1 MSNLKGIYAALTVC
15 GLVSACTPE
24 TLSPNCGTE
33 SRLEMSLAQNP
44 LTRAHFEDRNGTA
57 TFVWDADARMI
68 AAAGHAGSLVEWA
81 GGEFFSPMNITYINP
96 EDSHKVLRAN
106 SSLTIPGNAAAAGD
120 PLFFLSPVNGSD
132 LCEVQSASENLS
144 IVFSMPSTFSQTAT
158 SRLEE
163 FENYCYIHGES
174 TIMSIPTVS
183 NKNFTANSTTFT
195 AIPATFRFN
204 VTNNMAE
211 DIRIESIKISC
222 DKGFPDR
229 LCWQTDGTTAS
240 MAEPEDKSGY
250 FKIIKTSINHGY
262 GEIIAAK
269 DGSKLSTG
277 SYYAM
282 CLPFDS
288 DSSMEGATLAFILE
302 TSDKTHTF
310 NLPASDFFRNS
321 ANKNKRFESNKIYSF
336 NFTMNEESVELE
348 GVTISDWVGDPFY
361 LPTEEISAFVVVRP
375 SYWNQD
381 RENLNT
387 YGFVK
392 MNGTAGAYTLWGECN
407 IGEYLVYSA
416 ETAFNWREVAP
427 ADASDKDYLSTYF
440 HGITD
445 FKWETPT
452 RDDFTALFNVAEAN
466 IEMCSFEES
475 GVLGL
480 KIHSEINPGGYI
492 FLPIVSQTEETVYP
506 ETGGTIITRYY
517 HGYYWTR
524 DEDETDTGK
533 AYLLHFG
540 FKQVETVDINEVRSL
555 SDFSRALNGGADIY
569 EFKSASKQENH
580 TVRAILHYEF

>member
-106 SSLTIPGNAAAAGD
+106 SSLTIPGNAAAARD
-120 PLFFLSPVNGSD
+120 PLFFLSPVNGSS
-132 LCEVQSASENLS
+132 LCEVESSSEEMS
-144 IVFSMPSTFSQTAT
+144 VVFSMPSTFSQTAS

-163 FENYCYIHGES
+163 FEDYCYIRGES
-174 TIMSIPTVS
+174 TVMSIPTAS
-183 NKNFTANSTTFT
+183 NKNFTTNSTTFT

-204 VTNNMAE
+204 VSNNME
-211 DIRIESIKISC
+211 QDIRMESIKISC

-229 LCWQTDGTTAS
+229 LCWQTDGTS
-240 MAEPEDKSGY
+240 VSIAEPEDKSGY

-269 DGSKLSTG
+269 NGSGLSTG
-277 SYYAM
+277 SWYAM

-288 DSSMEGATLAFILE
+288 DSSMDGATLAFILE

-310 NLPASDFFRNS
+310 NLPASEFFQNPS
-321 ANKNKRFESNKIYSF
+321 NKRFESNKIYTF
-336 NFTMNEESVELE
+336 NFTLNEESVELE

-361 LPTEEISAFVVVRP
+361 LPTEEISAFVFVRP
-375 SYWNQD
+375 SYWNQN

-392 MNGTAGAYTLWGECN
+392 MNGEPGSYTMWGECN
-407 IGEYLVYSA
+407 IGEYLVHSV
-416 ETAFNWREVAP
+416 ETAFNWKEVTP
-427 ADASDKDYLSTYF
+427 VDASDTDYLSTYF

-452 RDDFTALFNVAEAN
+452 RADFTALFGVQDAN
-466 IEMCSFEES
+466 IEMCRFEES

-480 KIHSEINPGGYI
+480 KINSEINPGGFI
-492 FLPIVSQTEETVYP
+492 FLPVVSQTDETYYP
-506 ETGGTIITRYY
+506 GTGGTIITRYY

-524 DEDETDTGK
+524 DEDETDTEK
-533 AYLLHFG
+533 AYLLHFE
-540 FKQVETVDINEVRSL
+540 FKQVETVDINDESTY
-555 SDFSRALNGGADIY
+555 SDFSRVLNGGTDFF
-569 EFKSASKQENH
+569 EFKTASKQENH
-580 TVRAILHYEF
+580 TVRAILHYDF